1 MGPSNS
7 CAPDAMFGYPLCALR
22 NVESRGRQRRSR
34 QLRCVTRGAG
44 GRLCRSASQEDRR
57 RLCVRVRQV
66 TRVDSLGGGGP
77 RRTRLLV
84 RGVNI
89 DTRVLDDNSPTS
101 VGAMAYM
108 WRWYQGLMV
117 RHPWK
122 VQITT
127 AGSFVGV
134 GDIISQQVVEHKGLR
149 NHDRARTAKMMLI
162 GFAFVGPVIGGW
174 YRVLDRLVPGT
185 TKTVALKK
193 MALDQDYRDT
203 LTANYYI
210 WPAVQIANF
219 YFIPLQHRLAVVQC
233 VALIW
238 NVYLSWK
245 SNKK

>member
-1 MGPSNS
+1 M
-7 CAPDAMFGYPLCALR
+7 
-22 NVESRGRQRRSR
+22 
-34 QLRCVTRGAG
+34 
-44 GRLCRSASQEDRR
+44 
-57 RLCVRVRQV
+57 
-66 TRVDSLGGGGP
+66 
-77 RRTRLLV
+77 
-84 RGVNI
+84 
-89 DTRVLDDNSPTS
+89 VLDDNSPTS

-193 MALDQDYRDT
+193 MALDQGAFAPPFLVGFMSIVGT
-203 LTANYYI
+203 LNGLTNPQILDKLRRI

>member
-1 MGPSNS
+1 M
-7 CAPDAMFGYPLCALR
+7 
-22 NVESRGRQRRSR
+22 
-34 QLRCVTRGAG
+34 
-44 GRLCRSASQEDRR
+44 
-57 RLCVRVRQV
+57 
-66 TRVDSLGGGGP
+66 
-77 RRTRLLV
+77 
-84 RGVNI
+84 
-89 DTRVLDDNSPTS
+89 VLDDNSPTS

-203 LTANYYI
+203 LMANYYI

>member
-1 MGPSNS
+1 
-7 CAPDAMFGYPLCALR
+7 
-22 NVESRGRQRRSR
+22 
-34 QLRCVTRGAG
+34 
-44 GRLCRSASQEDRR
+44 
-57 RLCVRVRQV
+57 
-66 TRVDSLGGGGP
+66 
-77 RRTRLLV
+77 
-84 RGVNI
+84 
-89 DTRVLDDNSPTS
+89 
-101 VGAMAYM
+101 MAYM

-193 MALDQDYRDT
+193 MALDQGAFAPPFLVGFMSIVGTLNGLTNPQILDKLRRDYRDT
-203 LTANYYI
+203 LMANYYI